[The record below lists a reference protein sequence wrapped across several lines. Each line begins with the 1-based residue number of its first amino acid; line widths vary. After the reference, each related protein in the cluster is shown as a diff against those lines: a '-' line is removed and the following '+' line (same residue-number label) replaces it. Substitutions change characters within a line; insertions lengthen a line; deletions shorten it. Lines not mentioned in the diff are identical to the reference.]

1 MGRIVDSPASLMDAI
16 AIDKR
21 VEVALVSL
29 VDDLRD
35 VLRRHTN
42 ELCHAFQREVGR
54 VDFIAVVDQ
63 IYDSPFNI
71 LLHVIG
77 ESAAFV
83 FFHVGRLPPLDLRF
97 LSFESFLIRFPP
109 QPFLCLS
116 S

>member
-35 VLRRHTN
+35 VLRRHTDK
-42 ELCHAFQREVGR
+42 LCHAFQREVGR

-63 IYDSPFNI
+63 IYDSPFDI
-71 LLHVIG
+71 LLLVVG
-77 ESAAFV
+77 EPAALV
-83 FFHVGRLPPLDLRF
+83 FFHVGRLPSLSLRF
-97 LSFESFLIRFPP
+97 LSFESFLIRFPS
-109 QPFLCLS
+109 QSFLCLS